1 MIGDFGETAE
11 GTTPGTTWRSFTLV
25 AMAVLGVLVLVALG
39 LTLREA
45 DRQRD
50 RALVLQKHSY
60 DVMILS
66 ANLAGTLARA
76 EASLGR
82 YVISLDDHLG
92 QAYSAEWQLA
102 SQQISRLKQI
112 THDNPDQQAAIE
124 ALRGAFRTR
133 TDELSDIALNTFY
146 KRNTQALGLYYKAR
160 QTPSRDAIDR
170 LLARIGDQERDVL
183 QQRGGAALASVARS
197 STIASALGVFGVL
210 ILLGALAMG
219 WLTVTALGQ
228 RAAARAE
235 ADAARDRTIDL
246 EAAVAKASS
255 ELLAQEAKLRQVQKL
270 EAVGQLTGGIA
281 HDFNNMLAV
290 VIGGLELARR
300 HVEDDPAAAQ
310 RHIASAAEGA
320 DRAAALTRRLLAFSR
335 EESLRS
341 ETLDPAVLIG
351 GLSDLLDR
359 TLGDGIVVSVRNDA
373 DAGWMV
379 RSDRIQFENAVL
391 NLAVNARDAMDG
403 RGHLSIS
410 VTPVTLLQG
419 EIGTCR
425 TGEYIALAVSD
436 SGCGMSAEL
445 VERAF
450 EPFFTTKPSGKGTGL
465 GLSQVFAFV
474 RQADG
479 EVQLDSV
486 VGKGTTVTL
495 YLPRYVRVEDS
506 ANAPAP
512 VVMPE
517 EERSGLDI
525 FVVEDDPRV
534 LNATMGALEELGHRA
549 IACDDPIV
557 APGMLDRLGNIDLII
572 SDVLMPGR
580 TGPELIDAVSPQR
593 PGMAVLFVTGYAGEA
608 GGEAEFGGRHV
619 LRKPFTLAGLAQAI
633 DSAVQDQATH
643 PAHSIAAE

>member
-11 GTTPGTTWRSFTLV
+11 GTTSGTTWRSFTLV
-25 AMAVLGVLVLVALG
+25 MMAVLGVLVVVALG
-39 LTLREA
+39 LTLKEA

-50 RALVLQKHSY
+50 RALALQKHSY

-82 YVISLDDHLG
+82 YVISLDDRLG
-92 QAYSAEWQLA
+92 QAYSADWQLA
-102 SQQISRLKQI
+102 SQQISRLKRI
-112 THDNPDQQAAIE
+112 THDNPSQQGAIE
-124 ALRGAFRTR
+124 ALRRAFRTR
-133 TDELSDIALNTFY
+133 STELDGIALNTFY
-146 KRNTQALGLYYKAR
+146 KRNTQALGLYYKVR
-160 QTPSRDAIDR
+160 QSPSRDTIDR
-170 LLARIGDQERDVL
+170 LLTTIGDEERTVL
-183 QQRGGAALASVARS
+183 EQRGGAALASVARS
-197 STIASALGVFGVL
+197 SRIASALGVFGVL

-219 WLTVTALGQ
+219 WLTVTALAQ

-235 ADAARDRTIDL
+235 AESERDRAIEL

-255 ELLAQEAKLRQVQKL
+255 ELLEQEAKLRQVQKL

-300 HVEDDPAAAQ
+300 HVEDDPDAAQ

-335 EESLRS
+335 EETLRS
-341 ETLDPAVLIG
+341 ETLDPAALIG
-351 GLSDLLDR
+351 GMSDLLDR
-359 TLGDGIVVSVRNDA
+359 TLGDGIVVSVRNDG
-373 DAGWMV
+373 DIGWMV

-403 RGHLSIS
+403 RGQLSIS
-410 VTPVTLLQG
+410 LTPVTLLQG

-425 TGEYIALAVSD
+425 TGDYIALAVSD
-436 SGCGMSAEL
+436 SGCGMSPEL

-479 EVQLDSV
+479 EVLLDSV
-486 VGKGTTVTL
+486 VGQGTTVTL
-495 YLPRYVRVEDS
+495 YLPRYVWVEDS
-506 ANAPAP
+506 TNAPAP
-512 VVMPE
+512 VAIRE
-517 EERSGLDI
+517 EERSGLNI
-525 FVVEDDPRV
+525 FVVEDDQRV

-549 IACDDPIV
+549 IACDDTIV
-557 APGMLDRLGNIDLII
+557 APGMLDGLGNIDLII
-572 SDVLMPGR
+572 SDVLMPGC
-580 TGPELIDAVSPQR
+580 TGPELIDTVAPQR
-593 PGMAVLFVTGYAGEA
+593 PDMAVLFVTGYAGEA
-608 GGEAEFGGRHV
+608 GGEAEFGGHHV

-633 DSAVQDQATH
+633 DAAVQDGPTH
-643 PAHSIAAE
+643 SPRSIAAE